1 MRISDWSSDVCSSD
15 LSTWRGTGRSDQSMS
30 IAARSRLQ
38 AVAATGPCREP
49 PLMETAAP
57 WLAVVTRLSR
67 YCILTGARFAP
78 EGAARPR
85 PPAACPSW
93 STKEHGMKTRT
104 LDNVAGEAVALAHP
118 PP

>member
-57 WLAVVTRLSR
+57 WLAVGTRLSR
-67 YCILTGARFAP
+67 SCILTGARFAP
-78 EGAARPR
+78 EGAAGHRRPEDG
-85 PPAACPSW
+85 PPRAMEELRMPHRCLGNA
-93 STKEHGMKTRT
+93 HGEGR
-104 LDNVAGEAVALAHP
+104 LLAH
-118 PP
+118 